1 MQQERDAIDALLSA
15 EREREVGFK
24 LMPEMERLGMVRSL
38 EMSRAEG
45 MLQLQ
50 KMPLQLQ
57 TVGQFARKQ
66 QLEDKLKEVE
76 QALVT
81 FNKPEIYVALDC
93 MRGSWR
99 EVDSLGNSWWLDWC
113 LVSGILHYRVR
124 HRVTQILVIL
134 VF

>member
-1 MQQERDAIDALLSA
+1 VQQERDAIDALLSA

-81 FNKPEIYVALDC
+81 FNKPEIYVALD
-93 MRGSWR
+93 
-99 EVDSLGNSWWLDWC
+99 
-113 LVSGILHYRVR
+113 
-124 HRVTQILVIL
+124 
-134 VF
+134 